1 MNSMETT
8 TNMKTLVILGWAIV
22 TSALAFIVYGAYM
35 IHPGLGIM
43 AAGILVLLITAII
56 VAALTD

>member
-1 MNSMETT
+1 MR
-8 TNMKTLVILGWAIV
+8 TLIALGWLIV
-22 TSALAFIVYGAYM
+22 ASALSFIVYGAYM
-35 IHPGLGIM
+35 IHPGLSII

>member
-1 MNSMETT
+1 
-8 TNMKTLVILGWAIV
+8 MKTLVILGWAIV